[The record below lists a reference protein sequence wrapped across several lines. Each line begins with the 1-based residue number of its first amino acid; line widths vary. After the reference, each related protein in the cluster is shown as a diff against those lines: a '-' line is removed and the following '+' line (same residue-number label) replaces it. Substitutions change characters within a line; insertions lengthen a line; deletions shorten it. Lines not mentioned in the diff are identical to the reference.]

1 MKLEERTFVTPCIH
15 YSRNFHNLSEQTG
28 ENQADF
34 STISIDSIHTSKKGL
49 VFLFL

>member
-1 MKLEERTFVTPCIH
+1 MEVKLTPAH
-15 YSRNFHNLSEQTG
+15 QYNLENNQNKTG

-34 STISIDSIHTSKKGL
+34 STISIHTSKKGL